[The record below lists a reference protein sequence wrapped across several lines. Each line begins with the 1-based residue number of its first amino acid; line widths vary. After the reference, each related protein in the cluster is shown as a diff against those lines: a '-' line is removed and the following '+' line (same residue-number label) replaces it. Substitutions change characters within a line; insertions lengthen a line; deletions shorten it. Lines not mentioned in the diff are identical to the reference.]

1 MKRAL
6 ILRLFHSVVALY
18 VLVTAVF
25 FLSRLVADPVDL
37 LIPADATYTE
47 ELRDRLERK
56 YSLDKPVIVQYG
68 TYMFNLLKG
77 DLGQSLYFG
86 QAQVTDIIGK
96 GFRNTLPLA
105 LLASAIAIGLSL
117 PLGTISALRRG
128 TWIDSVA
135 QTVAAFGLAVPGFWL
150 GIVLIYLFAVTF
162 EIFPAGGKAGITS
175 FILPAIVIPTFVI
188 GGMTRL
194 LRSSMLEVL
203 NSQYVMVARSK
214 GLMPR
219 TVIMRHALRNSL
231 IPVVT
236 YGTVAFAA
244 VLNGS
249 LVVET
254 VFSWPGLGSVTLQ
267 AINTSDYPLIQGVV
281 LTVGVIVVTANFFVD
296 VAYLFLDPRIRD
308 I

>member
-135 QTVAAFGLAVPGFWL
+135 QTVAALGLAVPGFWL